1 MVLLWQWSVA
11 AQQGEVVLIID
22 YIWFMVGRIMMYLLS
37 LNYLRSQIWS
47 IHLYEIIIFGYKIY
61 DCFWFIGQKFR

>member
-37 LNYLRSQIWS
+37 LNYLRSQI
-47 IHLYEIIIFGYKIY
+47 
-61 DCFWFIGQKFR
+61 